1 MCQIVRVVSNLG
13 GVYKI
18 EYEPTLHLILKTFG
32 LYEISQQESIEI
44 CHTMDGALQLHQ
56 LPNCRSKILDKRAID
71 LCLGRPLCSRMDN
84 LLGFSCQSQNFC
96 FIFKSLIGK
105 DSKDAYN
112 NLKDFF

>member
-1 MCQIVRVVSNLG
+1 MVLCNYINYLTA
-13 GVYKI
+13 GV
-18 EYEPTLHLILKTFG
+18 
-32 LYEISQQESIEI
+32 
-44 CHTMDGALQLHQ
+44 
-56 LPNCRSKILDKRAID
+56 KILDKRAID

-112 NLKDFF
+112 NLKDFFLVFDTLNKEGLQESEHGHEL